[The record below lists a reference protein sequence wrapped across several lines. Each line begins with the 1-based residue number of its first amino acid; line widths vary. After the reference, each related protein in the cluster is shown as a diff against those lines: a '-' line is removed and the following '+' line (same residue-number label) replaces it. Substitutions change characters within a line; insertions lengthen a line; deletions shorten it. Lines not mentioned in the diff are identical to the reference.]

1 MQSASLDLAPAPR
14 PVRSDSVRSAVR
26 DSSLPPGT
34 GLPPIIQMCLYA
46 MRPTAFIEWNARRF
60 GDTFTLRNSFFGN
73 QVCVSRP
80 EAIKEVFTA
89 DPDTMR
95 AGEANVFARP
105 IVGDGS
111 VLLQDG
117 PSHLRK
123 RRLILPPF
131 HGERMN
137 AYTKVMVEETE
148 RAIAP
153 WRRGQTVALRPISQQ
168 ITLSVILR
176 AVFGADDG
184 EEQSALSLALRE
196 WQNLGSK
203 PLSGLLL
210 MTPRLQR
217 DLGPSSPWGALVR
230 ARAKA
235 DALIYALIARRRR
248 EETTGRSDILS
259 LLLAA
264 KDEQGNPMAD
274 TELRDELITLLVAGH
289 ETTAA
294 TLCWLF
300 EELLSRPDV
309 LAEVQREVTTAD
321 VSKLPILD
329 AAIKEVLRLRPILP
343 AVGRLLTEPTRIAG
357 YDLPAK
363 TMVAPVAYLTHRL
376 PDLYPSPLEFR
387 LERFLG
393 RKIDPYAWLPFGG
406 GVRRCIG
413 MAFALQEL
421 RVITATML
429 VRHGLRLVRGR
440 PSRPAFRGGT
450 VSPAGDTPLLVA

>member
-1 MQSASLDLAPAPR
+1 
-14 PVRSDSVRSAVR
+14 
-26 DSSLPPGT
+26 
-34 GLPPIIQMCLYA
+34 
-46 MRPTAFIEWNARRF
+46 MRPTDFMEWNARRY
-60 GDTFTLRNSFFGN
+60 GDTFVLRNSIFGS

-80 EAIKEVFTA
+80 EAIKEVFTG
-89 DPDTMR
+89 DPETMR
-95 AGEANVFARP
+95 AGEANTLLRP
-105 IVGDGS
+105 IVGDAS

-117 PSHLRK
+117 GSHLRK

-131 HGERMN
+131 HGERMS

-148 RAIAP
+148 RAMAS
-153 WRRGQTVALRPISQQ
+153 WRAGEKVRLRPISQQ

-184 EEQSALSLALRE
+184 EEQNALSLALRS
-196 WQNLGSK
+196 WLDLGSK
-203 PLSGLLL
+203 PISGLLL
-210 MTPRLQR
+210 MNPALQL
-217 DLGPSSPWGALVR
+217 DLGPRSPWGALVC

-248 EETTGRSDILS
+248 EPNEGRSDILS
-259 LLLAA
+259 LLLQAR
-264 KDEQGNPMAD
+264 DEQGNPMPD
-274 TELRDELITLLVAGH
+274 SELRDELMTLLIAGH

-321 VSKLPILD
+321 IGKLPILD
-329 AAIKEVLRLRPILP
+329 AAIKEVLRLRPIIP
-343 AVGRLLTEPTRIAG
+343 AVGRVLKEPTRIAG

-363 TMVAPVAYLTHRL
+363 TMVAPLAHLTHRL
-376 PDLYPSPLEFR
+376 PDLYPNPLEFR
-387 LERFLG
+387 LERFLDK
-393 RKIDPYAWLPFGG
+393 KIDPYAWLPFGG

-429 VRHGLRLVRGR
+429 VRHTLRLANGR
-440 PSRPAFRGGT
+440 RSGAAFRGGT
-450 VSPAGDTPLLVA
+450 VAPKGETPLLVA